1 MEFEMRLDGF
11 KELAAGLRELPDKV
25 SRTILSKAVSAGA
38 LVVQQEMVKNAE
50 AIRDTGTLAR
60 SIYRKY
66 IRELSSQETKVYYV
80 APRQGKQYQ
89 KTGKKKNISKDA
101 YYARWVEYGHF
112 SRPPGTHAIN
122 RRGVSGKWM
131 KGDIVANRLPRTL
144 DRIAQLE
151 RMVSAGTIKW
161 IPPHP
166 FMRPAF
172 DVKKNAAVDAMGE
185 VLGAGIAAAARV
197 GLHK

>member
-1 MEFEMRLDGF
+1 M
-11 KELAAGLRELPDKV
+11 K
-25 SRTILSKAVSAGA
+25 
-38 LVVQQEMVKNAE
+38 
-50 AIRDTGTLAR
+50 DTGTLAR

-66 IRELSSQETKVYYV
+66 IRELSNQETKVYFV
-80 APRQGKQYQ
+80 GPRQGKMYR
-89 KTGKKKNISKDA
+89 KMGKKQVSKDA

-131 KGDIVANRLPRTL
+131 KGDIVANRLPRTK
-144 DRIAQLE
+144 DRTTQLE
-151 RMVSAGTIKW
+151 SMVAAGTIKW

-172 DVKKNAAVDAMGE
+172 DVKKNAAVDAMGQ
-185 VLGAGIAAAARV
+185 VLGAGIAAAARA

>member
-1 MEFEMRLDGF
+1 MDVTITLTGF
-11 KELAAGLRELPDKV
+11 AELAAGLRELPDKV
-25 SRTILSKAVSAGA
+25 SRTILSRSVSAGA
-38 LVVQQEMVKNAE
+38 LVVQQEMTKNAQGM
-50 AIRDTGTLAR
+50 RDTGTLAR

-80 APRQGKQYQ
+80 GPRQGKQYQ
-89 KTGKKKNISKDA
+89 KMGKKKNISRDA

-144 DRIAQLE
+144 DRTAQLE

-172 DVKKNAAVDAMGE
+172 DVKKESAIDTMGQ
-185 VLGAGIAAAARV
+185 VLGAGIAAAARL

>member
-1 MEFEMRLDGF
+1 MDFEIKLQGF
-11 KELAAGLRELPDKV
+11 AELAAGLRELPDKV
-25 SRTILSKAVSAGA
+25 SRTILSRSVSAGA
-38 LVVQQEMVKNAE
+38 LVIQQEMTKNAQGMK
-50 AIRDTGTLAR
+50 DTGTLAR

-66 IRELSSQETKVYYV
+66 IRELSNQETKVYYV

-89 KTGKKKNISKDA
+89 KTGKKKNVSKDA
-101 YYARWVEYGHF
+101 YYARYVEFGHF
-112 SRPPGTHAIN
+112 SRRTEKGFERVVRKSN
-122 RRGVSGKWM
+122 RGGV
-131 KGDIVANRLPRTL
+131 NNQRLA
-144 DRIAQLE
+144 DQ
-151 RMVSAGTIKW
+151 VQAGTVKW
-161 IPPHP
+161 VPAHP

>member
-1 MEFEMRLDGF
+1 MELEFKLQGF
-11 KELAAGLRELPDKV
+11 AELAAGLRELPDKV

-38 LVVQQEMVKNAE
+38 LVIQQQMKANAE
-50 AIRDTGTLAR
+50 GMRDTGTLAR

-66 IRELSSQETKVYYV
+66 IRELSTQETKVYYV

-101 YYARWVEYGHF
+101 YYARYVEFGHF
-112 SRPPGTHAIN
+112 SRPPGTHVNKMGLTRANKLSRKSN
-122 RRGVSGKWM
+122 RGGADNQALADQVRSGAVKW
-131 KGDIVANRLPRTL
+131 VPAN
-144 DRIAQLE
+144 
-151 RMVSAGTIKW
+151 
-161 IPPHP
+161 P

-172 DVKKNAAVDAMGE
+172 DVKKNAAVDAMGQ
-185 VLGAGIAAAARV
+185 VLGAGIAAAARA